1 MVKYVVTTAQMR
13 AAEEF
18 TINHIGLPDLVL
30 MERAAL
36 SVADRICSRFE
47 SLKDLRVCIICGMG
61 NNGGDGFAL
70 GRILS
75 GRSASVF
82 LFAAGDESKA
92 SEANRRQRQMLKEL
106 KIEVST
112 GQPLG
117 EYDVIV
123 DALFGTGLKR
133 DIEGEYAALINR
145 VNAMK
150 GWKVSV
156 DIPSGIHTDTGQILG
171 CAFRADMTV
180 TFGFEKWGL
189 LLYPGKSYCGS
200 VVCEDIGI
208 PKKTDFGET
217 VPGLRLEHEDKKWIP
232 ERILD
237 SNKGT
242 YGRAGVIVGSKDM
255 GGAAVLSS
263 SAALRMGTGY
273 VKVMTHE
280 VNRTLIL
287 ERTPEALLYL
297 YGEDGIYPVEKM
309 TDCQALL
316 LGPGIGVT
324 KETERLLELVFEEY
338 QGTLIL
344 DADALNLIA
353 GYSGLKDRLRSYA
366 AKMSKAGY
374 SVILTPHKKEFCRLA
389 GLSMEDGEEVIT
401 QKAEELAKEYGVIL
415 VLKDAAS
422 RVFTPEGRTY
432 INTSGNSGMSTAG
445 SGDVLAGM
453 LCGLFA
459 LVGARWGARKN
470 RAEEDGIYAALGV
483 YLHGL
488 CGDVATQENNP
499 YAMTPSDM
507 IDTLSVVLKDC

>member
-1 MVKYVVTTAQMR
+1 MKYVVTTAQMR
-13 AAEEF
+13 AAEEY
-18 TINHIGLPDLVL
+18 TIKQIGLPDLVL

-36 SVADRICSRFE
+36 SVADRIGSRFE
-47 SLKDLRVCIICGMG
+47 SLKDLRVCIICGTG

-75 GRSASVF
+75 GRGASVF
-82 LFAAGDESKA
+82 LFAVGDESKA
-92 SEANRRQRQMLKEL
+92 SDANRLQKQMLKEL
-106 KIEVST
+106 GIEVST

-133 DIEGEYAALINR
+133 DIEGEYAALIDR

-150 GWKVSV
+150 GWKVAV
-156 DIPSGIHTDTGQILG
+156 DIPSGVHTDTGQILG
-171 CAFRADMTV
+171 CAFRADITV

-189 LLYPGKSYCGS
+189 LLYPGKAYCG
-200 VVCEDIGI
+200 VVSCEDIGI
-208 PKKTDFGET
+208 PQKADFGKT
-217 VPGLRLEHEDKKWIP
+217 IPGLRLEDEDKKRVP
-232 ERILD
+232 KRLPD

-242 YGRAGVIVGSKDM
+242 YGRAGVIAGSKDM
-255 GGAAVLSS
+255 GGAAMLSS
-263 SAALRMGTGY
+263 AAALRMGTGY

-280 VNRTLIL
+280 VNRNLIL
-287 ERTPEALLYL
+287 ESTPEALLYL
-297 YGEDGIYPVEKM
+297 YGEDGTYPLEKM
-309 TDCQALL
+309 LDCQALL
-316 LGPGIGVT
+316 FGPGVGVT
-324 KETERLLELVFEEY
+324 KETERFLELIFEEY
-338 QGTLIL
+338 RGTLIL

-353 GYSGLKDRLRSYA
+353 GYSGLKDRLKSYA
-366 AKMSKAGY
+366 SKMSETGH

-389 GLSMEDGEEVIT
+389 GLSMEVEEERVA

-415 VLKDAAS
+415 ILKDAAT
-422 RVFTPEGRTY
+422 RVFTPDGRIY

-459 LVGARWGARKN
+459 LVK
-470 RAEEDGIYAALGV
+470 AEKVKQEAGTKEDGIYAALGV

-488 CGDVATQENNP
+488 CGDTAAQGKNP

-507 IDTLSVVLKDC
+507 IDALSFVLKDY

>member
-1 MVKYVVTTAQMR
+1 MKYVLTTAQMR
-13 AAEEF
+13 AAEEYA
-18 TINHIGLPDLVL
+18 IKHIGLPDLVL

-36 SVADRICSRFE
+36 SVADRIGSRFE
-47 SLKDLRVCIICGMG
+47 SLKDLKVCIICGTG

-75 GRSASVF
+75 GRGASVF
-82 LFAAGDESKA
+82 IFAVGNESKA
-92 SEANRRQRQMLKEL
+92 SEANKLQRQMLKEL
-106 KIEVST
+106 DIEVST
-112 GQPLG
+112 GQPMG

-133 DIEGEYAALINR
+133 DIEGEYAAMVHR

-156 DIPSGIHTDTGQILG
+156 DIPSGIHTDTGEILG
-171 CAFRADMTV
+171 CAFKADLTV

-189 LLYPGKSYCGS
+189 LLYPGKAYCGLVS
-200 VVCEDIGI
+200 CEDIGI
-208 PKKTDFGET
+208 PDKADFGDTE
-217 VPGLRLEHEDKKWIP
+217 PGLRLEEEDKKWMP
-232 ERILD
+232 KRLPD

-242 YGRAGVIVGSKDM
+242 YGRAGVIAGSKAM
-255 GGAAVLSS
+255 GGAAMLSS

-280 VNRTLIL
+280 VNRNLIL

-297 YGEDGIYPVEKM
+297 YGENTVYPLEKM
-309 TDCQALL
+309 IDCQALL
-316 LGPGIGVT
+316 FGPGVGVT
-324 KETERLLELVFEEY
+324 KETERLLELIFEEY
-338 QGTLIL
+338 MGTLIL
-344 DADALNLIA
+344 DADAINLIA
-353 GYSGLKDRLRSYA
+353 GYSGLKDCLRSFA
-366 AKMSKAGY
+366 VKMEKVGY

-389 GLSMEDGEEVIT
+389 GLSMEVGEEVIS
-401 QKAEELAKEYGVIL
+401 QKAEELSKEYGVIL
-415 VLKDAAS
+415 VLKDAAT
-422 RVFTPEGRTY
+422 RVFTPEGRIY

-459 LVGARWGARKN
+459 LVKAGKAKQEAWTK
-470 RAEEDGIYAALGV
+470 EDGIHAALGV

-488 CGDVATQENNP
+488 CGDAAAQEKNP

-507 IDTLSVVLKDC
+507 IDALSFVLKDY